1 MSNKFTDIMF
11 SRRSI
16 RKYTSQKV
24 DEGDVKILL
33 EVAMA
38 ASSAAN
44 RRPWHFVVVT
54 ERKTL
59 DRLAES
65 HTYGK
70 MLFDAPLCIAVCGDL
85 AVSESYW
92 VQDGSAATENILL
105 AATSIGLGA
114 VWLGVYPRDGIVS
127 DVQEILEI
135 PEGYTPLSLISIG
148 HPDEE
153 KESRTQYEAGKVHL
167 EKW

>member
-1 MSNKFTDIMF
+1 MSNRFSDIIF

-33 EVAMA
+33 QAAMA
-38 ASSAAN
+38 APSAAN
-44 RRPWHFVVVT
+44 RRPWHFIVIT

-59 DRLAES
+59 DELAES
-65 HTYGK
+65 HKYGK
-70 MLFDAPLCIAVCGDL
+70 MLFDAPLCIVACGDL
-85 AVSESYW
+85 AVAERFW
-92 VQDGSAATENILL
+92 VQDCSAATENILL

-114 VWLGVYPRDGIVS
+114 VWLGVHPSEGRVS
-127 DVQEILEI
+127 DGREILEI
-135 PEGYTPLSLISIG
+135 PEGYTPLNLISIG

-153 KESRTQYEAGKVHL
+153 KESRTQYEAGKVHS